1 MYITYQYHGCLV
13 YLSVSCVTECTV
25 HHEWR
30 LVDPAN
36 RHPLRLRT
44 QRLDGFPQF
53 VERVVEVVV
62 DDCEVEEALVP
73 AFDVC

>member
-1 MYITYQYHGCLV
+1 MFGLPLSF
-13 YLSVSCVTECTV
+13 LSVRKCTV
-25 HHEWR
+25 HHEGR
-30 LVDPAN
+30 LVDPAD